1 MTTLAATHPSAS
13 EASSSTPS
21 RRWTR
26 VFGLLA
32 IILLLAAA
40 LWLASQNAGIAHLY
54 QPATLGMA
62 FVAGLVT
69 GSHCLGMCGGFVLC
83 YSAGALARSD
93 GGAWR
98 AHAVYALTKTLSY
111 ATIGAVCG
119 GVGRAVSS
127 LGWTPGAAALGAGLF
142 LLVLGVHL
150 LGWPAWPA
158 RFRLARLDRLALWAR
173 SRARQSASPA
183 ALGAANGLMLGCGPL
198 LAMYAAAA
206 GTGSAREGALLLA
219 AFGLGTLPVMLLSAW
234 LAGSFLGRF
243 PRLLARSAGPV
254 VLVCGLLMLQRGWAL
269 AEPMTEQA
277 ASPAPAAAIEPQIIR
292 MKAEASGWSPDHF
305 ELRRGVPVRWI
316 IDGRDASA
324 CTARLRAPALGLEV
338 TLQPGGDTVVE
349 FTPAQAGDVPWS
361 CWMGMADGRFTV
373 IDPSLSPVPNHASTT
388 QESHE

>member
-1 MTTLAATHPSAS
+1 LFGALDPAMTTPAHTPAFSSSPSPGAGWRSRGLAAFVVLA
-13 EASSSTPS
+13 
-21 RRWTR
+21 
-26 VFGLLA
+26 LLVG
-32 IILLLAAA
+32 A
-40 LWLASQNAGIAHLY
+40 LWLAARNAGLDRLY

-98 AHAVYALTKTLSY
+98 AHAVYAFTKTLSY
-111 ATIGAVCG
+111 ALIGALCG
-119 GVGRAVSS
+119 SVGRAVSAI
-127 LGWTPGAAALGAGLF
+127 GWAPGAAALGAGLF

-158 RFRLARLDRLALWAR
+158 RFRLARLDRLALWVR
-173 SRARQSASPA
+173 TRARQSASPA

-234 LAGSFLGRF
+234 LAGSVLGRF
-243 PRLLARSAGPV
+243 PRLFARSAGPV

-269 AEPMTEQA
+269 AGPTL
-277 ASPAPAAAIEPQIIR
+277 SPASIVSATATTLAPQVIR
-292 MKAEASGWSPDHF
+292 MAAEADGWSPDHF

-316 IDGRDASA
+316 IDGRAASA

-338 TLQPGGDTVVE
+338 TLKPGETVVE
-349 FTPAQAGDVPWS
+349 FTPAETGEVPWS
-361 CWMGMADGRFTV
+361 CWMGMARGRFTV
-373 IDPSLSPVPNHASTT
+373 VEPAP
-388 QESHE
+388 

>member
-1 MTTLAATHPSAS
+1 MTTLAATPPSAS
-13 EASSSTPS
+13 EASPPMPS

-26 VFGLLA
+26 ALGLLA
-32 IILLLAAA
+32 IILLLATA

-83 YSAGALARSD
+83 YSAGALARSA

-98 AHAVYALTKTLSY
+98 AHAIYALTKTLSY
-111 ATIGAVCG
+111 AAIGAACG

-127 LGWTPGAAALGAGLF
+127 LGWAPGAAALGAGLF

-173 SRARQSASPA
+173 TRARQSASPA

-269 AEPMTEQA
+269 AEPMAAQA

-292 MKAEASGWSPDHF
+292 MKADASGWSPDHF

-316 IDGRDASA
+316 IDGRQASA

-349 FTPAQAGDVPWS
+349 FTPTTAGDVPWS

-373 IDPSLSPVPNHASTT
+373 VDPSLSPVPNHASAPKK
-388 QESHE
+388 SHE